1 MVTLCFTE
9 VSNSCQSCQGIV
21 KLLRNCKA
29 IVKESDLN
37 RLGDLIVKLFDF
49 FIHPLDTALF
59 LADDKLV
66 REQVHYRLETG
77 LLSQVMG
84 TIMTKTSTVTASMDL
99 QSGSRREVMEVQRA
113 KDTYHLEN
121 LDDLSSMKVLIKYS

>member
-1 MVTLCFTE
+1 M
-9 VSNSCQSCQGIV
+9 S
-21 KLLRNCKA
+21 KLSRNCKA

-59 LADDKLV
+59 LADGKLV
-66 REQVHYRLETG
+66 RGQVHYQLETG
-77 LLSQVMG
+77 LLRQVMV
-84 TIMTKTSTVTASMDL
+84 TIMTKTATVTVSMDL
-99 QSGSRREVMEVQRA
+99 QSGSRREVMEVQGA

-121 LDDLSSMKVLIKYS
+121 LDNLSSMKVLIKYS